1 MRVKF
6 LNFQSAQSQNFFP
19 LMCSSSGIY
28 VLPKQIKLREKGIE
42 SREKNLC
49 KRWKENPQDHGKRRC
64 QTRAKLQPC
73 RYGKSKAHDFVFRRI
88 ILMLNV
94 CVYSERRCAQLEK

>member
-6 LNFQSAQSQNFFP
+6 FNFQSAQYQKFFP
-19 LMCSSSGIY
+19 LICISSGIY
-28 VLPKQIKLREKGIE
+28 VLPKQMKLREEGIE
-42 SREKNLC
+42 SRGKKLR
-49 KRWKENPQDHGKRRC
+49 KRWKENPQDHGERC

-73 RYGKSKAHDFVFRRI
+73 RNGKSKAHDFVFRRI

-94 CVYSERRCAQLEK
+94 CVYSERRFAQLR

>member
-6 LNFQSAQSQNFFP
+6 LNFQSAQSQKFF
-19 LMCSSSGIY
+19 SSY
-28 VLPKQIKLREKGIE
+28 VQLLRNLYSTKTNKTKRE
-42 SREKNLC
+42 RHRLQEKNLC
-49 KRWKENPQDHGKRRC
+49 KRWKENPQDHGERRC

-73 RYGKSKAHDFVFRRI
+73 RYRKSKAHDFVFRRI

-94 CVYSERRCAQLEK
+94 CVYSERRFAQLEK